1 MALIRAIASRDEQKA
16 SRLLDAS
23 PGLAQQVAEARL
35 ESQQAR
41 SENKLRNYLPGT

>member
-1 MALIRAIASRDEQKA
+1 MGLLQYDEDIR
-16 SRLLDAS
+16 
-23 PGLAQQVAEARL
+23 AQQVAEARL